1 MNDPFAMPGEK
12 VMFLNE
18 NGYDHQRQ
26 QASRIFEVGQVLVVE
41 ETNIGSFSST
51 YKFKN
56 HKNHYNTVM
65 FERLS

>member
-1 MNDPFAMPGEK
+1 MNDNLAKPGEK
-12 VMFLNE
+12 VMFLAE
-18 NGYDHQRQ
+18 NGYHLQLV
-26 QASRIFEVGQVLVVE
+26 QASKIFELGQVLVVE